1 MTYHDRRHRR
11 KRPLSAMQWVLTLTL
26 ILVLVLIAGCSA
38 ALALGLDIPSALEM
52 NEEESLSS
60 SMQVEETEFHYGVYV
75 DNISLGGLTMDQ
87 ALAKVKLA
95 QEKLV
100 HETSVRL
107 YYADQ
112 EIRLPLGECEVTF
125 DTETVLQQAMLV
137 GRQGLIEAQN
147 RAYVAQLPANP
158 VKLSTSMMV
167 DPTPLQKKCVD
178 FARSVECEAQD
189 ALVLG
194 FDGALPEGERWITV
208 PEVSGKKVDMEKMWA
223 MVDESFGSG
232 SFAEVCLPLEMVN
245 PTVTL
250 ESLMVDKQLLG
261 ACSTKMTRD
270 DNRIINIQLAC
281 DAINGYV
288 LQPGEE
294 FSFNTVVGNRTK
306 KRGYKEAGVIVGGD
320 RLDAGIGGGIC
331 QVSGTLFN
339 AAVRADMEIVERYTH
354 SFELSYLGRGRDA
367 TVDYGRKDFV
377 FKNTTDKPVTIMMF
391 ANEDTLEVGAQ
402 FYGYAREDGLTIDIR
417 VETLRQPKPPEG
429 IIYEKLSTL
438 LKGETTVVKERRG
451 VVSQSYKVYMKG
463 ETVVREEELFK
474 DSYPPIQAKVY
485 YSPEDSLEW
494 VKAQFGE
501 GGSGDD
507 SVD

>member
-1 MTYHDRRHRR
+1 MAYKDKRHRR
-11 KRPLSAMQWVLTLTL
+11 REPLSAVQWVLILSL
-26 ILVLVLIAGCSA
+26 ILVLVLISACSA
-38 ALALGLDIPSALEM
+38 ALALGLDIPAAF
-52 NEEESLSS
+52 NEKPQEELSN

-87 ALAKVKLA
+87 ALAKVKMA

-100 HETSVRL
+100 HETSVRV

-112 EIRLPLGECEVTF
+112 QILLPLSECEVVF
-125 DTETVLQQAMLV
+125 DTETVLNQAMMV

-167 DPTPLQKKCVD
+167 DPTPLQTKCVD
-178 FARSVECEAQD
+178 FAQSVECEAQD

-194 FDGALPEGERWITV
+194 FDGALPEGQRWITV
-208 PEVSGKKVDMEKMWA
+208 PEVTGKKVDLEKMWA

-232 SFAEVCLPLEMVN
+232 SFADVCLPVETVD
-245 PTVTL
+245 PAVTL
-250 ESLMVDKQLLG
+250 ESLMVDKQLL
-261 ACSTKMTRD
+261 ASFSTKMSRD

-281 DAINGYV
+281 DSINGYV

-294 FSFNTVVGNRTK
+294 FSFNTVVGDRTK

-320 RLDAGIGGGIC
+320 RLDTGIGGGIC

-339 AAVRADMEIVERYTH
+339 AVVMADMEIVERYTH

-367 TVDYGRKDFV
+367 TVDYGRKDLV
-377 FKNTTDKPVTIMMF
+377 FKNTTGQPLTIMMF

-402 FYGYAREDGLTIDIR
+402 IYGYARTDGITIDIR
-417 VETLRQPKPPEG
+417 VETLSQPKPPDG
-429 IIYEKLSTL
+429 TLYEKLSTL
-438 LKGETTVVKERRG
+438 LKGETTVIKARRG
-451 VVSQSYKVYMKG
+451 VVSQSYKVYSRNG
-463 ETVVREEELFK
+463 VVIREEELFK
-474 DSYPPIQAKVY
+474 DRYPAIQAKVY
-485 YSPEDSLEW
+485 YSPEDSLES
-494 VKAQFGE
+494 VQAMM
-501 GGSGDD
+501 GSESSESND
-507 SVD
+507 